1 MIRILLVP
9 VGGTPTVAWIDPALE
24 VMQALVGG
32 HIEATN
38 PGRLLP
44 RGVDLYCNEDGIER
58 QLPPNG
64 CGILGPYFFSAID
77 GRGEPRSLDPAELA
91 AVRLFYLMHRNVK
104 HECAR

>member
-1 MIRILLVP
+1 MIRVLFVP
-9 VGGTPTVAWIDPALE
+9 VGGTPTVVWIEPSLAA
-24 VMQALVGG
+24 MQALVGG

-38 PGRLLP
+38 PARLLP

-77 GRGEPRSLDPAELA
+77 GRGEPRSLDAGELA
-91 AVRLFYLMHRNVK
+91 AVSVFYLLHRDVR
-104 HECAR
+104 HPCAR